1 VATADRRTDP
11 LSHRVAAIDVGSNAI
26 RYVIAEVSKTGAYLE
41 VESERIGVRLG
52 KDVFTKS
59 RTLTAAT
66 MDAGVGALSRVRRR
80 IDDLGIAHYRAIATS
95 AVRESRNGAEFVDR
109 VRRESGIN
117 LEAISGSEEAKLIWL
132 AVNNRMNLSSS
143 RWFLMDL
150 GGGSVEVSV
159 VDRENILWTESHTL
173 GSVRLLQAFSENGA
187 SLSGEDYR
195 ELLERY
201 VHTLKVPRAIA
212 EWKPAGAIAT
222 GGNIETLAD
231 LAKAPRDRR
240 GVAVLRLSALRKVI
254 EKLASLTFEERVQK
268 LGLRVDRADVILP
281 AAVVYERVADLA
293 GASEILVPRVG
304 LKEGLVLDL
313 VDELRNHT
321 AHWDRREGEIR
332 TAAILLGRRFFFDE
346 AHASQVAKLSLTL
359 FLELGELHGLKSR
372 ERRLLLA
379 GALLHD
385 IGQYVSYRGHHK
397 HSQYLITHSELPG
410 FSPAELTAVGLLAR
424 YHRRAEPKDSHP
436 GFLDLSEADREVVR
450 KLAAILRVADALDR
464 EHVARVASLRPRV
477 ESDAVVLEIETRGDL
492 ALEEWALQKKGQM
505 FEGVYGKPIR
515 LEAAPG

>member
-1 VATADRRTDP
+1 
-11 LSHRVAAIDVGSNAI
+11 
-26 RYVIAEVSKTGAYLE
+26 
-41 VESERIGVRLG
+41 
-52 KDVFTKS
+52 
-59 RTLTAAT
+59 
-66 MDAGVGALSRVRRR
+66 
-80 IDDLGIAHYRAIATS
+80 
-95 AVRESRNGAEFVDR
+95 
-109 VRRESGIN
+109 
-117 LEAISGSEEAKLIWL
+117 
-132 AVNNRMNLSSS
+132 
-143 RWFLMDL
+143 
-150 GGGSVEVSV
+150 

-195 ELLERY
+195 ERLERY

>member
-1 VATADRRTDP
+1 MARRYAGP
-11 LSHRVAAIDVGSNAI
+11 
-26 RYVIAEVSKTGAYLE
+26 
-41 VESERIGVRLG
+41 RI
-52 KDVFTKS
+52 F
-59 RTLTAAT
+59 
-66 MDAGVGALSRVRRR
+66 
-80 IDDLGIAHYRAIATS
+80 
-95 AVRESRNGAEFVDR
+95 
-109 VRRESGIN
+109 
-117 LEAISGSEEAKLIWL
+117 
-132 AVNNRMNLSSS
+132 
-143 RWFLMDL
+143 
-150 GGGSVEVSV
+150 
-159 VDRENILWTESHTL
+159 
-173 GSVRLLQAFSENGA
+173 
-187 SLSGEDYR
+187 
-195 ELLERY
+195 
-201 VHTLKVPRAIA
+201 
-212 EWKPAGAIAT
+212 
-222 GGNIETLAD
+222 
-231 LAKAPRDRR
+231 
-240 GVAVLRLSALRKVI
+240 
-254 EKLASLTFEERVQK
+254 
-268 LGLRVDRADVILP
+268 
-281 AAVVYERVADLA
+281 
-293 GASEILVPRVG
+293 PRVG